1 MEKSKC
7 SNCLRVNIMEEM
19 KIVYS
24 ENDII
29 IKDENENIIKVLSHD
44 DLYENKKY
52 IIEDNDYIKYCPE
65 CDNTSGFPCSYDN
78 NEHIFKTYN
87 NNTISYYDNYLED
100 NIIHNFDNIQ
110 CKYCSQKL
118 LKGFY
123 SHEIITEED
132 IISKNLSIP
141 YDVNKPVKIYSHNLN
156 GLENKDNYYIK
167 DIYFSKYEDNFI
179 TNKFTSV
186 DGCSTL
192 YCPTCNYCIIN
203 SLETIE

>member
-7 SNCLRVNIMEEM
+7 SNCFSENIMEER

-29 IKDENENIIKVLSHD
+29 IKDENENILKTFSHD
-44 DLYENKKY
+44 DFYENKKY

-78 NEHIFKTYN
+78 NEHNFKTHN
-87 NNTISYYDNYLED
+87 NNTISYYDNFLED

-110 CKYCSQKL
+110 CKYCSREL

-132 IISKNLSIP
+132 INIKNLSIP
-141 YDVNKPVKIYSHNLN
+141 YDINKPVKIYSHNLN
-156 GLENKDNYYIK
+156 GLENKENYYIK

-179 TNKFTSV
+179 TNKFTSH
-186 DGCSTL
+186 DTRSIL
-192 YCPTCNYCIIN
+192 YCSTCNYCIIN